1 MPGPIRTA
9 LKVDLDKP
17 AKDQPYLHVRA
28 DQHKLHAMTDRGTE
42 QMAP

>member
-17 AKDQPYLHVRA
+17 AKDQPYLHVCI
-28 DQHKLHAMTDRGTE
+28 E
-42 QMAP
+42 PAPTAINY